1 MRIGKIGCIA
11 NHELLMNVRSK
22 WILGF
27 SVTFALIALG
37 ISYFGLAF
45 IGYEVEFQDFYRTVA
60 SLLNLIIYVIPI
72 VALVLGANS
81 FSGEGGE
88 INILAA
94 QPLTRVEILAG
105 KAGGLFVTLLVST
118 LLGFGV
124 AGLIIALRSGYAG
137 IWKYIIFVFLSIG
150 LATIFLSLSILITI
164 VSRGRAKALVV
175 SLLLWFFFVIF
186 YDLCVIAISYAVEE
200 RYLRTVLYFSLLGNP
215 IDIVRVL
222 TLMTVGGTSAL
233 GPAGAGLIRQYGGM
247 GAGII
252 LSFGLIVLWIAVP
265 LFAAGVVFSR
275 QDL

>member
-1 MRIGKIGCIA
+1 MRLRTIGCIA

-22 WILGF
+22 WIMGF

-81 FSGEGGE
+81 FSGEHGE
-88 INILAA
+88 IDMLAA
-94 QPLTRVEILAG
+94 QPLSRVEILAG
-105 KAGGLFVTLLVST
+105 KTGGLFVTLLVST
-118 LLGFGV
+118 LIGFGV
-124 AGLIIALRSGYAG
+124 AGLVIAFRSGYEG
-137 IWKYIIFVFLSIG
+137 IWKYIIFVLLSVG
-150 LATIFLSLSILITI
+150 LATIFLSISILIT
-164 VSRGRAKALVV
+164 VLSKGKAKALVV

-233 GPAGAGLIRQYGGM
+233 GPAGAGLIRQYGGL

-252 LSFGLIVLWIAVP
+252 LSVGLILIWVVVP
-265 LFAAGVVFSR
+265 LLLAGYLFSR